1 MKIVQQNHSHEVE
14 LHFRKTIV
22 ERPKYFIYL
31 FNIHLSC
38 RKVFQSLR
46 GAMLKKKCW
55 FKNFSLAAVK
65 LFQCQF

>member
-14 LHFRKTIV
+14 LHFI
-22 ERPKYFIYL
+22 ERSKYFIYL